1 MAISRRAF
9 LGNSALVG
17 AGAMFGGA
25 ATDALAV
32 KAKDDGMIWAALLH
46 LGINSW
52 SDGPLPNWGSR
63 KKGDPD
69 DFSVYLR
76 EAQPYMRTTDE
87 EWRFCVDGMAK
98 AGMNMIVIDMAEGIQ
113 YESHP
118 ELAVKGSW
126 SIEKFRK
133 ELDRMRAMGLEPIP
147 KMNFSASHDTWLKD
161 YHRMV
166 STKRY
171 YEVCA
176 NLIRE
181 VYDIFDKP
189 RFFHLGYDEETA
201 QHQSLYQYA
210 VVRQGELWWHD
221 FLWFN
226 KTVEALGTRTWI
238 WADKIW
244 HHREEFE
251 KRMPRSVL
259 MSNWY
264 YGAEFDIAKIKNENI
279 KKYVGAYAWL
289 EKAGFDQIPAGS
301 NNGFRTNTRNFQKT
315 VEHCVPRIAPE
326 RLKGFCMASWSR
338 QVPKYHEQ
346 NADSF
351 VESAEAKA
359 IYNRIKAG

>member
-1 MAISRRAF
+1 MNISRREFIGTA
-9 LGNSALVG
+9 AM
-17 AGAMFGGA
+17 AGATTLFGGG
-25 ATDALAV
+25 
-32 KAKDDGMIWAALLH
+32 KDTFIWAYLVH
-46 LGINSW
+46 LGMNSW
-52 SDGPLPNWGSR
+52 ADIKLDRWGKKTGLPAFTHSYM
-63 KKGDPD
+63 D
-69 DFSVYLR
+69 YLR
-76 EAQPYMRTTDE
+76 FDREQWDFVTGE
-87 EWRFCVDGMAK
+87 MAK
-98 AGMNMIVIDMAEGIQ
+98 AGMNMIVIDLAEGVK
-113 YESHP
+113 YDSHP

-126 SIEKFRK
+126 SKEEMKK
-133 ELDRMRAMGLEPIP
+133 ELGRLRGMGLEPIP
-147 KMNFSASHDTWLKD
+147 KMNFSTCHDSWLKD

-166 STKRY
+166 SSRKY
-171 YEVCA
+171 YEVCSD
-176 NLIRE
+176 LIKE
-181 VYDIFDKP
+181 VSELFGHP
-189 RFFHLGYDEETA
+189 RYLHLGYDEENYVNQA
-201 QHQSLYQYA
+201 QYEFV